1 MPDNLH
7 FTYLDSKSNSCDPS
21 TILFDIQKEAL
32 EDFIFRLN
40 SVVKRIAVA
49 PITTGKSGASV
60 FLVRRVTEQQTLEPI
75 VVKVASEMKLIV
87 DERNNYENHIKDRL
101 QYAPIL
107 KNADTFALAYEYAK
121 GMFESPTTLRE
132 GYSATDISTLS
143 LIITKLVR
151 TLWRWYGP
159 LVPRE
164 ITNVESM
171 QFIPSLTER
180 MEQLGDDFS
189 SYLFISEWWDDFKR
203 LRCSASSNSLYR
215 CHGDLNI
222 GNVMFDK
229 ESADPVPLLIDF
241 GSVKEEITYWDF
253 AKLER
258 DLKTRAFLQD
268 ALSHNYDI
276 ETVIKTIRSVDL
288 GQPDYST
295 NKIMP
300 MPDHKLMDCVATLR
314 KEVINQ
320 TGQHLFNQSYFDTL
334 LYCTLTTLYRDEPDQ
349 KIPISIQRQIACES
363 SAALLSR
370 ILQRPLP
377 PSIMT
382 TIEQKTFFLSE
393 IILKEAAA
401 YKGITHGD
409 FLQLLQEKIYNT
421 MYGDIRYAAIAGWE
435 VLKNGGILKSLRNS
449 DDPSKSRT
457 LRVYLIKPGTRA
469 FKEFVRLSNEPEDIL
484 IEKTENSKSSLY
496 KLAADPNYSQLRIK
510 LYLYDAIPSVN
521 LLETPGLTLFRSYKI
536 GESQGKFSV
545 ITLNKEKDSNGLSH
559 MLSNYIRDISH
570 RSEEITIQ
578 WF

>member
-276 ETVIKTIRSVDL
+276 L
-288 GQPDYST
+288 G
-295 NKIMP
+295 
-300 MPDHKLMDCVATLR
+300 C
-314 KEVINQ
+314 
-320 TGQHLFNQSYFDTL
+320 
-334 LYCTLTTLYRDEPDQ
+334 
-349 KIPISIQRQIACES
+349 
-363 SAALLSR
+363 
-370 ILQRPLP
+370 
-377 PSIMT
+377 
-382 TIEQKTFFLSE
+382 
-393 IILKEAAA
+393 
-401 YKGITHGD
+401 
-409 FLQLLQEKIYNT
+409 
-421 MYGDIRYAAIAGWE
+421 
-435 VLKNGGILKSLRNS
+435 
-449 DDPSKSRT
+449 
-457 LRVYLIKPGTRA
+457 
-469 FKEFVRLSNEPEDIL
+469 RL
-484 IEKTENSKSSLY
+484 
-496 KLAADPNYSQLRIK
+496 
-510 LYLYDAIPSVN
+510 
-521 LLETPGLTLFRSYKI
+521 
-536 GESQGKFSV
+536 
-545 ITLNKEKDSNGLSH
+545 
-559 MLSNYIRDISH
+559 
-570 RSEEITIQ
+570 
-578 WF
+578 